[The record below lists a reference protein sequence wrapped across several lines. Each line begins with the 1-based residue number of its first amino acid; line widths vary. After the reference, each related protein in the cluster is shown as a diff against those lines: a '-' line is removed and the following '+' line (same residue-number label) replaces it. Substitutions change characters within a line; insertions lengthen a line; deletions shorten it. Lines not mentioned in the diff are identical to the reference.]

1 MRKRTSLRR
10 WKARCRVGRTI
21 PAEAIVDYSL
31 HRWFRFKLLN
41 PLTDFYV
48 AGDCLIE
55 FDLGEMWEP
64 SADPGPSIM
73 APFKSAMNDPL
84 TAQLPEDESWGWSRM
99 FLKKG

>member
-41 PLTDFYV
+41 PLADFYV
-48 AGDCLIE
+48 ADPAE
-55 FDLGEMWEP
+55 DDLCRIGKVI
-64 SADPGPSIM
+64 G
-73 APFKSAMNDPL
+73 
-84 TAQLPEDESWGWSRM
+84 
-99 FLKKG
+99 